1 MQVNQLC
8 VKNMSLIGRRLLKGC
23 EDGTE
28 IAIKISIRPLEI
40 RINFEGGNE
49 KWFKTA
55 DSAGDG
61 TYGHCLR
68 VHRIHTAGILGQ
80 RAAAGI
86 FPEHHCNCNGDHKYC
101 GILPDTERG
110 RSAEIQQR

>member
-49 KWFKTA
+49 K
-55 DSAGDG
+55 
-61 TYGHCLR
+61 
-68 VHRIHTAGILGQ
+68 
-80 RAAAGI
+80 
-86 FPEHHCNCNGDHKYC
+86 
-101 GILPDTERG
+101 
-110 RSAEIQQR
+110 

>member
-40 RINFEGGNE
+40 RINFEGENE
-49 KWFKTA
+49 K
-55 DSAGDG
+55 
-61 TYGHCLR
+61 
-68 VHRIHTAGILGQ
+68 
-80 RAAAGI
+80 
-86 FPEHHCNCNGDHKYC
+86 
-101 GILPDTERG
+101 
-110 RSAEIQQR
+110 